1 MKQKIID
8 VKYRKNSES
17 FPQWMKYEITLL
29 NEDNSIEK
37 MPAYGKDLQDALSR
51 VVHDK
56 KVTKVYEKASTLPWW
71 IYATI
76 WFTYVI
82 SLSIITNFT
91 EDKFL
96 LIGGIMVPMV
106 SAIILNQWLI
116 ERNRDKIE
124 RKER

>member
-56 KVTKVYEKASTLPWW
+56 KVNKVYKKVSNFPWW
-71 IYATI
+71 IYAVA
-76 WFTYVI
+76 WFTYI
-82 SLSIITNFT
+82 ASLGIITNIT
-91 EDKFL
+91 ENKL
-96 LIGGIMVPMV
+96 LFFSGMFVPV
-106 SAIILNQWLI
+106 ISILLLNQWSI
-116 ERNRDKIE
+116 QQNTDKIE
-124 RKER
+124 RKKG